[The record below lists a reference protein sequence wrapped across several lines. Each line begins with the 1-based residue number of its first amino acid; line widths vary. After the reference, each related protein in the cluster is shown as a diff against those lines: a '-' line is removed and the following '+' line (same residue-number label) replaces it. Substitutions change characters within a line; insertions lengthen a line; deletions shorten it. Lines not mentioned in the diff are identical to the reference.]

1 MKIVSYEIPYTI
13 SRKEGGIELKLHED
27 DKKRVNE
34 EALRDQEAAT
44 IPNIAKELGDFN
56 DKQRN
61 IVKHTLMRSQD
72 TGTGKIIL
80 KYLE

>member
-1 MKIVSYEIPYTI
+1 MKIVSYEIPYTL
-13 SRKEGGIELKLHED
+13 SRKDGGIELQLHEN

-34 EALRDQEAAT
+34 EALRDQEASS

-61 IVKHTLMRSQD
+61 ILKHTLMKDQ
-72 TGTGKIIL
+72 GTGSGKITL

>member
-1 MKIVSYEIPYTI
+1 MKIVTYEIPYTI
-13 SRKEGGIELKLHED
+13 NRKGGGIELKLHED
-27 DKKRVNE
+27 DKKRINE
-34 EALRDQEAAT
+34 ESLRDQEAAS

-61 IVKHTLMRSQD
+61 IVKHTLMRNQD
-72 TGTGKIIL
+72 EGKGKITL